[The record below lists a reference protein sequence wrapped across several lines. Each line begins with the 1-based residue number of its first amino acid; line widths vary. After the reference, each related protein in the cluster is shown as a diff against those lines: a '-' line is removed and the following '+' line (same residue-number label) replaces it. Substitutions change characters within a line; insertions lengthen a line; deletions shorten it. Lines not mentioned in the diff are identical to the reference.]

1 MLKYAL
7 LAAVMSNSVGMNC
20 GGAESKCN
28 PSRLRDVLADSPC
41 TYEEKK
47 EFTAKQDFS
56 FYPQT
61 LNKGT
66 VTFSYPIASTIVSFY
81 RPYEIGTPECS
92 GSMHPVF
99 GCTNMAFMET
109 AIKQKIKIGSIA
121 TYLDNKNEK
130 VLHQIIAYD
139 DVSSC
144 YIFKGWNNFIPDGEC
159 IPESKILDVASG
171 ILLLREANLVSG
183 FSDPNIA
190 SQVPYQYFP
199 QTLYKTDVGISVVS
213 ASPPTINAFKVN
225 RTLKLTN
232 SVNIYMPPYLG
243 QTNSFLTED
252 LTPTMQLNIG
262 DILLDNNFKAF
273 QISNVDGTNLCN
285 SNTCLPRSDFMSRI
299 VAIFYYGG

>member
-7 LAAVMSNSVGMNC
+7 LAVAVNNC
-20 GGAESKCN
+20 AGVSCDGSASKCN
-28 PSRLRDVLADSPC
+28 PMKFRDVLADSPC

-47 EFTAKQDFS
+47 DFTSKQDFS

-66 VTFSYPIASTIVSFY
+66 VTFSYPIAATIAAFY
-81 RPYEIGTPECS
+81 RPYEVGTPECT
-92 GSMHPVF
+92 GSMHPIF
-99 GCTNMAFMET
+99 GCTNIAFIET
-109 AIKQKIKIGSIA
+109 AIKQKIKPGSIA
-121 TYLDNKNEK
+121 TYLDSKNEK

-139 DVSSC
+139 DVDNC
-144 YIFKGWNNFIPDGEC
+144 YIFKGWNNAIPDDDC
-159 IPESKILDVASG
+159 ISESKILDVASG
-171 ILLLREANLVSG
+171 FILLREANLVSG
-183 FSDPNIA
+183 FSDPNVV
-190 SQVPYQYFP
+190 SQVQYPYFP
-199 QTLYKTDVGISVVS
+199 QTMYKTDVGISVVS

-262 DILLDNNFKAF
+262 DILLDNNFKCSIYF
-273 QISNVDGTNLCN
+273 
-285 SNTCLPRSDFMSRI
+285 
-299 VAIFYYGG
+299 

>member
-1 MLKYAL
+1 
-7 LAAVMSNSVGMNC
+7 
-20 GGAESKCN
+20 
-28 PSRLRDVLADSPC
+28 
-41 TYEEKK
+41 
-47 EFTAKQDFS
+47 
-56 FYPQT
+56 
-61 LNKGT
+61 
-66 VTFSYPIASTIVSFY
+66 
-81 RPYEIGTPECS
+81 
-92 GSMHPVF
+92 MHPIF
-99 GCTNMAFMET
+99 GCTNIAFIET
-109 AIKQKIKIGSIA
+109 AIKQKIKPGSIA
-121 TYLDNKNEK
+121 TYLDSKNEK

-139 DVSSC
+139 DVDNC
-144 YIFKGWNNFIPDGEC
+144 YIFKGWNNAIPDDDC
-159 IPESKILDVASG
+159 ISESKILDVASG
-171 ILLLREANLVSG
+171 FILLREANLVSG
-183 FSDPNIA
+183 FSDPNVV
-190 SQVPYQYFP
+190 SQVQYPYFP
-199 QTLYKTDVGISVVS
+199 QTMYKTDVGISVVS